1 MPRSLLNMVESCIL
15 CRNEILKDS
24 LKFKKKDLTTNEIVV
39 PQGMTDTDLICV
51 NCFNSRLEDPI
62 TNARKAR
69 LDILLNIVREE
80 MRKKELDVDSLLDKL
95 DEGMNQWTLSE
106 ANKVSY
112 IEDVMKTIELD
123 LQDEQSYMF
132 SQIKRIKDIFRKTH
146 VKLLDD
152 VNSYD
157 K

>member
-1 MPRSLLNMVESCIL
+1 MSLLNVVESCIL
-15 CRNEILKDS
+15 CSNEILKDS
-24 LKFKKKDLTTNEIVV
+24 LKFKKKDLTINEIVV

-62 TNARKAR
+62 TNLRKAR
-69 LDILLNIVREE
+69 LYILLNIVREE

-95 DEGMNQWTLSE
+95 DEGMNQWSLSE

-112 IEDVMKTIELD
+112 IEDLMKTVELD
-123 LQDEQSYMF
+123 LEEEQSYMF
-132 SQIKRIKDIFRKTH
+132 SQIKRIKDIFRNTH

-152 VNSYD
+152 VNSNS

>member
-1 MPRSLLNMVESCIL
+1 MSLLHVVESCIL
-15 CRNEILKDS
+15 CSNEILKDS
-24 LKFKKKDLTTNEIVV
+24 LKFKKKDLTINEIVV

-51 NCFNSRLEDPI
+51 NCFNSRLEDTT
-62 TNARKAR
+62 TNLRKAR
-69 LDILLNIVREE
+69 LYILLNIVREE
-80 MRKKELDVDSLLDKL
+80 MRKKELDVDSLLNKL
-95 DEGMNQWTLSE
+95 DEGMNQWSLSE

-112 IEDVMKTIELD
+112 IEDVMKTVELD
-123 LQDEQSYMF
+123 LHEEQSYMF

-152 VNSYD
+152 VNSNN